1 MTTGHQTLLQLV
13 IQNRA
18 KALKLLRAK
27 LYEKQRYEMERER
40 SENRALQIGTGER
53 SEKIRTYNYPQD
65 RVTDHKLGSS
75 IYGVVEF
82 LAGEHALDDLIQRLC
97 LKEKADAIASLT
109 TQSSH

>member
-1 MTTGHQTLLQLV
+1 MDQPLHIV
-13 IQNRA
+13 IIQNRA

-27 LYEKQRYEMERER
+27 LYEKQRCEIEKER

-65 RVTDHKLGSS
+65 RVTDHRLGSS
-75 IYGVVEF
+75 IHGVVE
-82 LAGEHALDDLIQRLC
+82 LMAGEHVLDDLVQRLC

-109 TQSSH
+109 IQSSN